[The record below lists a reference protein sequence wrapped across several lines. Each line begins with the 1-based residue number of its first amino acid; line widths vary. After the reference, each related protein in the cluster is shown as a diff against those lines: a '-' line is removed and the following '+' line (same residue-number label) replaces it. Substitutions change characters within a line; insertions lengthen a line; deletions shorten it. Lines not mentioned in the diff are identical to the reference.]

1 MERYYDGDQEAL
13 FKTAHVINPYLK
25 PKRESKVTTENF
37 VYLFTHT
44 NRANDLH
51 THLDSLSIVRAV
63 VWKITF
69 LVRCSHGH
77 FREKPCFNC
86 REKILTMFRLFV
98 LFRPSVSR

>member
-63 VWKITF
+63 VWKILSSFVALTVTSGKN
-69 LVRCSHGH
+69 LVLIVAKR
-77 FREKPCFNC
+77 F
-86 REKILTMFRLFV
+86 
-98 LFRPSVSR
+98 